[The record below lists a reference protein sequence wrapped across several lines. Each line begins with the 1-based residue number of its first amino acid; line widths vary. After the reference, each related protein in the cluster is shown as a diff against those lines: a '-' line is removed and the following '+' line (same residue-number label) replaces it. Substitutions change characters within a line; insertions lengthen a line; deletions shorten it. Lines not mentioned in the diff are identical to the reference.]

1 MQRLRHSEGALTGLC
16 PQLRVKRVP
25 LTASAT
31 VWPAT
36 LQWMLTFRIIHQF
49 WPTFL
54 YTFRKQNF
62 ALHHDRANNRHIA
75 VQFVVINVWLIE
87 FAEKVSRKIIAHK
100 FNENKSN
107 GNNNN
112 INNNNI
118 YVYNNVLAPP
128 TSGSYLRTTKIEM
141 AEIEM

>member
-87 FAEKVSRKIIAHK
+87 FAEKYHKKLLHINSMRINRTEITTISIIT
-100 FNENKSN
+100 
-107 GNNNN
+107 
-112 INNNNI
+112 I